1 MRALLDDP
9 VVYFHDL
16 SNEERTYLEKHRS
29 YLLRQISEATGLIAE
44 VRAEGIAMVAEN
56 ANLTNLPLPQAGIEG
71 RLSLAIARWLG
82 DSCTKVEAASISL
95 SAVKQHIRQTKAE
108 TSQAHNALLR

>member
-44 VRAEGIAMVAEN
+44 VRAEGIAMVDEN
-56 ANLTNLPLPQAGIEG
+56 GDLTDLPLPEKGIDN
-71 RLSLAIARWLG
+71 RLSLAIAQWLG
-82 DSCTKVEAASISL
+82 DSCTKKEAASIYL
-95 SAVKQHIRQTKAE
+95 SAVKQHVRQTRAE
-108 TSQAHNALLR
+108 TSQTHDAL